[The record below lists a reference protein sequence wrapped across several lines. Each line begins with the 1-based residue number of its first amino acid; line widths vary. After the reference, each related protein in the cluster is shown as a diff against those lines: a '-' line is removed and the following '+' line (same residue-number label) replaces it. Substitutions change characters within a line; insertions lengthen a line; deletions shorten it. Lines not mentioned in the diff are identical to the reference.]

1 MDGAFSM
8 VIADVR
14 SRGTEG
20 FAHFLDGVVFDEVLE
35 IPLSLP
41 KIFLAA
47 FITLAPN
54 VFCDVPFKESTKFVC
69 RELSLN
75 GFNAFNAP
83 LCRVM
88 ARRVNHIGLRR
99 RSH

>member
-1 MDGAFSM
+1 M

-41 KIFLAA
+41 KIFLTA

-54 VFCDVPFKESTKFVC
+54 VFGDIAFKESTKLFGG
-69 RELSLN
+69 ELGLN
-75 GFNAFNAP
+75 GLDAFNAP
-83 LCRVM
+83 LGNVM
-88 ARRVNHIGLRR
+88 VRGIDHIGLRR